1 MPPGLMSPFCGLEV
15 SAEAGILRLECRWVC
30 AMAGSLHM
38 VHYMADLFPSLRTY
52 GPLVGVPVSPLYG
65 LSGGVL
71 YKFA

>member
-1 MPPGLMSPFCGLEV
+1 
-15 SAEAGILRLECRWVC
+15 
-30 AMAGSLHM
+30 MAGSLHM